1 MTPFCFF
8 PILAGFGSCAK
19 LYGNSGS
26 CRMNR
31 WGTVDFSNHP
41 DETANSQ
48 ALKQSFPIRFGVWGR
63 WFSLNFPFCLLEKCG
78 YFFAFVFWGPLFGAY
93 AFEGVLLDLLDV
105 SFRECAATAFLWYRL
120 CQPSADELRLFPILL
135 PFDGQW
141 TPLSPIRRFGTGGWV
156 LGGSCDLVTSCKLGH
171 QL

>member
-48 ALKQSFPIRFGVWGR
+48 ALKQSFPIRFRVWGR

-78 YFFAFVFWGPLFGAY
+78 FLRVRFLGSTFLGPMLLRGYCLICLMLVSGNVQLQHFCDIACASPQLMNCVFFQFYCHLMDNGFHFHQY
-93 AFEGVLLDLLDV
+93 AV
-105 SFRECAATAFLWYRL
+105 SALV
-120 CQPSADELRLFPILL
+120 
-135 PFDGQW
+135 
-141 TPLSPIRRFGTGGWV
+141 GGY
-156 LGGSCDLVTSCKLGH
+156 LVAHVT
-171 QL
+171 